1 MNVSVLKSKIHRA
14 VVTQVD
20 LNYIGSVSIDENL
33 MKMAGLI
40 EYEKVDVLNI
50 TNGNRLQTYVIK
62 AKMNSGT
69 VGINGAAAH
78 LINKN
83 DLVIVVSYC
92 QIHTDDIKSFRP
104 KIIHVDN
111 QNFPI
116 SLDKQP
122 F

>member
-20 LNYIGSVSIDENL
+20 LNYIGSISIDENL

-69 VGINGAAAH
+69 IGINGAAAH

-111 QNFPI
+111 QNCPI

>member
-20 LNYIGSVSIDENL
+20 LNYIGSISIDENL

-69 VGINGAAAH
+69 IGINGAAAH

-92 QIHTDDIKSFRP
+92 QIHADEIKSFRP

-111 QNFPI
+111 QNCPI